1 MVIKMKMPI
10 SMMVYII
17 RKLIADKKDFTI
29 ISPSMDLRFEFAPTT
44 GGMWYVAT
52 ILDSVGQG
60 EALSYSYFEDLDVDT
75 FRDLDLKDGEIEGYD
90 VLSFILHCR
99 YDVDVSQEIIIRD
112 KNPELIFEA

>member
-1 MVIKMKMPI
+1 
-10 SMMVYII
+10 MMVYII
-17 RKLIADKKDFTI
+17 RKLIDDKKDFTI
-29 ISPSMDLRFEFAPTT
+29 ISPSMDLRFEFAPTE
-44 GGMWYVAT
+44 GRMWYVAT

-112 KNPELIFEA
+112 KNPELMFEA